1 MWRRVELSGNLPYI
15 LHMPKTSIARAA
27 RFEARITPEV
37 QRQLKRAAE
46 LEGRSVSDFVVT
58 AALEAARRTIERT
71 ETILFTIDAQD
82 RFWEAMHNPPP
93 PNDALRKAFARHRDL
108 IVE

>member
-1 MWRRVELSGNLPYI
+1 MYGNLPY
-15 LHMPKTSIARAA
+15 MSRMASSAFRAA

-46 LEGRSVSDFVVT
+46 LEGRSLSDFVVS
-58 AALEAARRTIERT
+58 AALEAAQRTIERT
-71 ETILFTIDAQD
+71 EVILLSVEEHELLM
-82 RFWEAMHNPPP
+82 EALRNPPP
-93 PNDALRKAFARHRDL
+93 PTQGLRDAFKAHREL